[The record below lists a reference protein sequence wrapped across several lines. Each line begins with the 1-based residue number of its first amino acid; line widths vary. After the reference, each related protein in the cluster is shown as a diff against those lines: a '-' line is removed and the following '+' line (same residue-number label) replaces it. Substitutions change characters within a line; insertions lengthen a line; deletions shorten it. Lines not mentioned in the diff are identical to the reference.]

1 MSENLAAGPGEDLIV
16 KYLSALLL
24 VQPKCDNII
33 RLIEAQIHAGKDAE
47 LELNKAELV
56 CKKAK
61 CKCKKEELVLKD
73 LVISALRVGIPLSPD
88 LNPQKLLADQDEPKL
103 ALKHQTMNLDLES
116 SISMSV

>member
-1 MSENLAAGPGEDLIV
+1 MHFCVQLDNIAPGEDLIV

-24 VQPKCDNII
+24 VPPKCDNII

-61 CKCKKEELVLKD
+61 FKCKKEECIEGRD
-73 LVISALRVGIPLSPD
+73 SSLS
-88 LNPQKLLADQDEPKL
+88 
-103 ALKHQTMNLDLES
+103 
-116 SISMSV
+116 